1 MLRHLNLN
9 LKAMADPTSEREG
22 GFNKRLLNAL
32 LPFFHGPRVVLRTQG
47 NFKNACC
54 MTSDVRQ
61 KWSIQVKRGEKVRGR
76 GEEKE
81 KRKLTG
87 QIMWR
92 LRGHYDWLFVRL
104 K

>member
-22 GFNKRLLNAL
+22 GFNKHLLNAL

-76 GEEKE
+76 HIVNNEPQG
-81 KRKLTG
+81 RICWSDLPSG
-87 QIMWR
+87 
-92 LRGHYDWLFVRL
+92 
-104 K
+104 